1 MYNESESI
9 IYKGEYGIS
18 LEEVAACIGDVLV
31 NDNGDIDLA
40 ATCLS
45 DKVNIWSKHK
55 PIDCDTWGALTEEQR
70 RGTAED
76 NRNNIYYGVKIENLP
91 TSAVLDDSLAYMHL
105 AKFTYIK
112 PTSKFRLL
120 DFDGYKHT
128 AKPNPY
134 ASFPSDNNKITGF
147 YNDENLAM
155 GGINGITVQY
165 RENDQY
171 GINFAE
177 ILAGAGESLSD
188 VLDKA
193 YPCILITDEDDR
205 SFFTALSVK
214 GEDGSLN
221 PSTLVRNGELIDE
234 TWCVKI
240 NKPVKSSTSVNG
252 SSSTPPW
259 SSPQTGMKA
268 TLFLLES
275 ASIYEPVIGSALGDD
290 FHDNW
295 IQAESGGM
303 AATRIPIVLPGAV
316 GLDLELKQYY
326 SGVIFRAESVNVL
339 ALTNPTFIVL
349 LEEITGANSS
359 NNIEIIVTLKSDND
373 GETYTQTIQRN
384 GWSSNSSIVTSA
396 TLVTTMVHK
405 PNTTYS
411 GSVTVTTKDGN
422 ATNTSNV
429 FKFSQTVQ

>member
-70 RGTAED
+70 KGSAED
-76 NRNNIYYGVKIENLP
+76 NNNNIYYGVQIENLP
-91 TSAVLDDSLAYMHL
+91 ASAVLDDSLADMHL
-105 AKFTYIK
+105 AKFTHIK
-112 PTSKFRLL
+112 PKNKFRLL

-134 ASFPSDNNKITGF
+134 AAFASDGNNISGF
-147 YNDENLAM
+147 YNDGNLAM

-165 RENDQY
+165 RENDKY

-177 ILAGAGESLSD
+177 ILVGAGESLSD

-193 YPCILITDEDDR
+193 YPCILITDKDNR
-205 SFFTALSVK
+205 TFFTALSVI
-214 GEDGSLN
+214 GDDGKLY
-221 PSTLVRNGELIDE
+221 PSKLVRNGELIDE

-240 NKPVKSSTSVNG
+240 NKPVKSTTG
-252 SSSTPPW
+252 ASSSTPPW
-259 SSPQTGMKA
+259 YGPQTGMKA
-268 TLFLLES
+268 TLFLFES
-275 ASIYEPVIGSALGDD
+275 ASYYAPVIGSALGDN

-326 SGVIFRAESVNVL
+326 SGVIFRAESVNVI
-339 ALTNPTFIVL
+339 ALTNPTFIVSL
-349 LEEITGANSS
+349 KEITGANSS

-384 GWSSNSSIVTSA
+384 GWDSGSIAQSA
-396 TLVTTMVHK
+396 TFATTMIHK
-405 PNTTYS
+405 LNTTYS

>member
-9 IYKGEYGIS
+9 IYEGDYGIS
-18 LEEVAACIGDVLV
+18 LDEVAACIGDVLV
-31 NDNGDIDLA
+31 NENGDIDLA

-45 DKVNIWSKHK
+45 DKINMMSKNK
-55 PIDCDTWGALTEEQR
+55 PIDYDTWEVLTEEQR
-70 RGTAED
+70 KGTAED

-91 TSAVLDDSLAYMHL
+91 TSAVLDDRLADMHL

-112 PTSKFRLL
+112 PTNKFRLL
-120 DFDGYKHT
+120 DFDGYKHN
-128 AKPNPY
+128 AVPNPY
-134 ASFPSDNNKITGF
+134 ASFQSDNNKITGF

-193 YPCILITDEDDR
+193 YPCILITDEDGR

-221 PSTLVRNGELIDE
+221 PSKLVRNGELINE

-240 NKPVKSSTSVNG
+240 DKPVKSPTSVNG
-252 SSSTPPW
+252 GSSTPPW
-259 SSPQTGMKA
+259 SGPQTGMKA

-275 ASIYEPVIGSALGDD
+275 ASIYEPVIRAFGDN

-295 IQAESGGM
+295 IQAESGGV
-303 AATRIPIVLPGAV
+303 AATRVPIVLPGAV
-316 GLDLELKQYY
+316 GLELELKQYY
-326 SGVIFRAESVNVL
+326 SGIIFQPIEVKVNINENKPVFSVSFQE
-339 ALTNPTFIVL
+339 T
-349 LEEITGANSS
+349 TGGSS
-359 NNIEIIVTLKSDND
+359 NNNIQISVYLSLDN
-373 GETYTQTIQRN
+373 GYTTYISREFN
-384 GWSSNSSIVTSA
+384 GWPSPFA
-396 TLVTTMVHK
+396 TEVFIPVNDLLHA

-411 GSVTVTTKDGN
+411 GKVYIVTKDGN